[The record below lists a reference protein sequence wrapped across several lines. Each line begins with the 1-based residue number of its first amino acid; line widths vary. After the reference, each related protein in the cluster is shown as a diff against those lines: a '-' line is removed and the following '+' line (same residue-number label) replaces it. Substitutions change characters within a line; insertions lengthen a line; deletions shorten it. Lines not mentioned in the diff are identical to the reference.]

1 MVQYLQSLLTKE
13 DNMSQSQTHLIKQ
26 HLEEGHAI
34 TAMMALNMFDC
45 FRLAAR
51 IADLRKQGLDI
62 ITRKITR
69 NGKTFASYSID
80 PK

>member
-13 DNMSQSQTHLIKQ
+13 DNMSQSQLIKQ
-26 HLEEGHAI
+26 HLEDGHAI
-34 TAMMALNMFDC
+34 TSIMALNMFDC

-51 IADLRKQGLDI
+51 ISDLRQQGLDI
-62 ITRKITR
+62 ITRKITQ

-80 PK
+80 TK

>member
-1 MVQYLQSLLTKE
+1 MGIIKI
-13 DNMSQSQTHLIKQ
+13 NQSQIQLIRE
-26 HLEEGHAI
+26 HLEDGHAI

-45 FRLAAR
+45 FRLASR
-51 IADLRKQGLDI
+51 IKDLRDQGLNI
-62 ITRKITR
+62 ITRKITQ

>member
-1 MVQYLQSLLTKE
+1 
-13 DNMSQSQTHLIKQ
+13 MSQIQLIRQ
-26 HLEEGHAI
+26 HLEDGHAI

-51 IADLRKQGLDI
+51 IADLRNQGLDI

-69 NGKTFASYSID
+69 SGKNFASYSLRETE
-80 PK
+80 